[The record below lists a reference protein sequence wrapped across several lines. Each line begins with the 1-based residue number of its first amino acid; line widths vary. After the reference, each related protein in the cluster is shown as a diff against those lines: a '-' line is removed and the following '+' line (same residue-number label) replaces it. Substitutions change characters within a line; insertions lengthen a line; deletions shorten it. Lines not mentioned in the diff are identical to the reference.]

1 MAPETYYYFF
11 SVIAVISVPIHIS
24 NMVFFRVK
32 HKTLIGNQ
40 YEPSTPEY
48 KKMLRYSSA
57 SALTIAGIV
66 ELLFVANLTYD
77 IHRILSL
84 GKPDYAHF
92 ILPFAPIITIASML
106 CMMYQAR
113 NMFGNSLGLRPN
125 KKSRKQ

>member
-1 MAPETYYYFF
+1 MAPKTYYYFF
-11 SVIAVISVPIHIS
+11 SVIAVVAILLHAV
-24 NMVFFRVK
+24 NMVFFRLK

-40 YEPSTPEY
+40 YEPNTPEY

-57 SALTIAGIV
+57 RSLAVVGIV
-66 ELLFVANLTYD
+66 ELLFVANLVYD
-77 IHRILSL
+77 IHRILGL

-113 NMFGNSLGLRPN
+113 NMFG
-125 KKSRKQ
+125 KKG